1 MSACVAPTRPM
12 AAAQVL
18 AGELRYSRV
27 WEDHALIDHALTIT
41 PKDDVL
47 MIASA
52 GCNVLNLLLHE
63 PRRIVAIDLNP
74 SQTALLELKI
84 AAARMLDHAGFLE
97 LLGVTRGHALQRYDA
112 VRRLLSWDART
123 WWDAN
128 IWMLAYGVE
137 RTGRLDRFI
146 GDFQR
151 DHVARLHPPELID
164 RLFATRDL
172 TARQRLVDEELL
184 TPEFIREF
192 LAYFTRD
199 SLAGRGRHPAQFRY
213 VQELDVAG
221 WFLAR
226 FRWACTALPVRGNFY
241 LERFLRDERSEPAW
255 RAPYLRPENYERLQ
269 RLVSR
274 VEVVTSDV
282 ESYLAERPAT
292 FTKAALSDVFE
303 YMSPE
308 AAERSFAALAEAM
321 PAGGRLAYWNLFV
334 PRESPASLR
343 DRIRPLPLLARALW
357 RRDRAW
363 FYSAFHVDEVV
374 APW

>member
-1 MSACVAPTRPM
+1 MSDGVVPTQPTP
-12 AAAQVL
+12 AAQVL

-27 WEDHALIDHALTIT
+27 WEDHALLEHGLAVT
-41 PKDDVL
+41 PTDEVL

-52 GCNVLNLLLHE
+52 GCNVLNLLLYE

-84 AAARMLDHAGFLE
+84 VAAHTLDHTGFLE
-97 LLGVTRGHALQRYDA
+97 LLGLARGRPLARYDA
-112 VRRLLSWDART
+112 VRRLLSSDAQR

-128 IWMLAYGVE
+128 TWMLAHGVE

-146 GDFQR
+146 GDFHR
-151 DHVARLHPPELID
+151 NHVARLHSPELID

-172 TARQRLVDEELL
+172 IARQRLVDRELL
-184 TPEFIREF
+184 TPEFVREF

-213 VQELDVAG
+213 VEELDVAG

-241 LERFLRDERSEPAW
+241 LERFLRGERADPAW
-255 RAPYLRPENYERLQ
+255 RAPYLRPDNYERLQ
-269 RLVSR
+269 TLVSR
-274 VEVVTSDV
+274 VEIVTGDL
-282 ESYLAERPAT
+282 ESYLAGQPVT
-292 FTKAALSDVFE
+292 FTRAALSDVFE

-308 AAERSFAALAEAM
+308 ATERLFAALAAAM

-343 DRIRPLPLLARALW
+343 DRIRPLPRLSRALW

-363 FYSAFHVDEVV
+363 FYSAFYVDEVL
-374 APW
+374 AS

>member
-1 MSACVAPTRPM
+1 MSACLASTRPT

-27 WEDHALIDHALTIT
+27 WEDHALLEHGLAIT
-41 PKDDVL
+41 PKDEVL

-52 GCNVLNLLLHE
+52 GCNVLNLLLRE

-84 AAARMLDHAGFLE
+84 AGARTLDHAGFLE
-97 LLGVTRGHALQRYDA
+97 LLGLAPGHALRRYDA

-128 IWMLAYGVE
+128 IWMLAHGVE

-151 DHVARLHPPELID
+151 NHVARLHRPELID

-172 TARQRLVDEELL
+172 IARQRLVDTELL

-213 VQELDVAG
+213 VEELDVAG

-226 FRWACTALPVRGNFY
+226 LRWACTALPVRGNFY
-241 LERFLRDERSEPAW
+241 LERFLRGDRAEPAW

-269 RLVSR
+269 ALVSR
-274 VEVVTSDV
+274 VEVVTGDV
-282 ESYLAERPAT
+282 ESYLAAQPAA
-292 FTKAALSDVFE
+292 FTRAALSDVFE
-303 YMSPE
+303 YMSP
-308 AAERSFAALAEAM
+308 AMSERLFGALADAM

-343 DRIRPLPLLARALW
+343 DRIRPLDRLSRALW

-363 FYSAFHVDEVV
+363 FYSAFHVDEVL
-374 APW
+374 AP

>member
-1 MSACVAPTRPM
+1 MSACLVPTRPA

-27 WEDHALIDHALTIT
+27 WEDHALLEHGLAIT
-41 PKDDVL
+41 PKDEVL

-52 GCNVLNLLLHE
+52 GCNVLNLLLRE

-84 AAARMLDHAGFLE
+84 AGARTLDHAGFLE
-97 LLGVTRGHALQRYDA
+97 LLGLARGHALRRYDA

-128 IWMLAYGVE
+128 IWMLAHGVE

-151 DHVARLHPPELID
+151 HHVARLHRPELID

-172 TARQRLVDEELL
+172 IARQRLVDTELL

-213 VQELDVAG
+213 VEELDVAG

-226 FRWACTALPVRGNFY
+226 LRWACTALPVRGNFY
-241 LERFLRDERSEPAW
+241 LERFLRGDRAEPEW

-269 RLVSR
+269 ALVSR
-274 VEVVTSDV
+274 VEVVTGDL
-282 ESYLAERPAT
+282 ESYLAAQPAT
-292 FTKAALSDVFE
+292 FTRAALSDVFE
-303 YMSPE
+303 YMSP
-308 AAERSFAALAEAM
+308 AMSERLFGALAEAM

-343 DRIRPLPLLARALW
+343 DRIRPLPRLSRALW

-363 FYSAFHVDEVV
+363 FYSAFHVDEVL
-374 APW
+374 AP

>member
-1 MSACVAPTRPM
+1 MGTCVMPRERT

-27 WEDHALIDHALTIT
+27 WEDHALLDHGLAIT
-41 PKDDVL
+41 PKDEVL

-74 SQTALLELKI
+74 SQTALLELKV
-84 AAARMLDHAGFLE
+84 AAARTLDHVGFLE
-97 LLGVTRGHALQRYDA
+97 LLGLARGRPLARYDA
-112 VRRLLSWDART
+112 VRRLLSSEARS

-128 IWMLAYGVE
+128 TWILAHGVE
-137 RTGRLDRFI
+137 RAGRLDRFI

-151 DHVARLHPPELID
+151 NHIARLHPPELID
-164 RLFATRDL
+164 RLFATTDL
-172 TARQRLVDEELL
+172 NARQRLIDEQLL
-184 TPEFIREF
+184 TPAFISAF

-199 SLAGRGRHPAQFRY
+199 SLAGHGRHPAQFRY
-213 VQELDVAG
+213 VDEIDVAG

-226 FRWACTALPVRGNFY
+226 LRWACTSLPVRGNFY
-241 LERFLRDERSEPAW
+241 LERFLRGDRAEPEW
-255 RAPYLRPENYERLQ
+255 RAPYLRPENYERLR

-274 VEVVTSDV
+274 VEIVTGDL
-282 ESYLAERPAT
+282 ESYLAEQPGM
-292 FTKAALSDVFE
+292 FTRAALSDVFE

-308 AAERSFAALAEAM
+308 ATEGLFAALADAM

-334 PRESPASLR
+334 PRESPESLR
-343 DRIRPLPLLARALW
+343 DRIQPLPRLSRALW

-363 FYSAFHVDEVV
+363 FYSAFHVDEVL
-374 APW
+374 AP